1 VCYNRRAREAPGAP
15 GTVSSTAVPR
25 IAVLPGDGIGT
36 EVIAAGLAVL
46 RRVGEVFGRR
56 FEFREGLVGW
66 AAVDA
71 VGAALPEATVA
82 LCRESDA
89 IYFGAVGDPARDAS
103 LPPRER
109 PEPVALLGLRRG
121 LYANLRP
128 ALLNPALREICP
140 LRPELV
146 RHGVDLLIIRELT
159 GGLYY
164 GQPKGREPL
173 PGGGERAVDTM
184 IYTTGEVE
192 RIARVAF
199 RAARSR
205 RGRVC
210 SVDKANILACSQLWR
225 EVVARVGREEFPEVT
240 LSHLYVDNCAM
251 QLIRNPGEFDVILT
265 ENTFGDIL
273 SDEASMLAGSMG
285 MLPSACL
292 GDGDVTPFYEPIHGS
307 APDIAGRG
315 IANPIAAILTAA
327 MMLRH
332 SFAMEPEAA
341 AIERAVNDTLA
352 AGYRT
357 ADIAPPGG
365 APISTAEMGG
375 HIADRIAA

>member
-1 VCYNRRAREAPGAP
+1 MGENTPK
-15 GTVSSTAVPR
+15 
-25 IAVLPGDGIGT
+25 IALLPGDGIGA
-36 EVIAAGLAVL
+36 EVIAEGRKVL
-46 RRVGEVFGRR
+46 DRVARVFGRQ
-56 FEFREGLVGW
+56 FEFTEAAVGW

-71 VGAALPEATVA
+71 AGTALPEETVRV
-82 LCRESDA
+82 CRESDA

-109 PEPVALLGLRRG
+109 PEPVALLGLRKG

-128 ALLNPALREICP
+128 AILNPALVDVCP
-140 LRPELV
+140 LRPEIV
-146 RHGVDLLIIRELT
+146 KNGVDILIVRELT

-164 GQPKGREPL
+164 GKPKGPTEIDGV
-173 PGGGERAVDTM
+173 PGAVDTM
-184 IYTTGEVE
+184 VYTRPEIA
-192 RIARVAF
+192 RIARVGF
-199 RAARSR
+199 EAARKRKR
-205 RGRVC
+205 RLC

-225 EVVARVGREEFPEVT
+225 EVVTALGNEYPDVE

-251 QLIRNPGEFDVILT
+251 QLIRNPGAFDVIVT

-292 GDGDVTPFYEPIHGS
+292 GDGDATPFYEPIHGS
-307 APDIAGRG
+307 APDIAGKG

-332 SFAMEPEAA
+332 SFTMQDEPA
-341 AIERAVNDTLA
+341 AIERAVDQVLA
-352 AGYRT
+352 AGCRT
-357 ADIAPPGG
+357 ADIVPPGG
-365 APISTAEMGG
+365 SPISTSEMGSR
-375 HIADRIAA
+375 IADRIEAD

>member
-1 VCYNRRAREAPGAP
+1 VGDRTPI
-15 GTVSSTAVPR
+15 
-25 IAVLPGDGIGT
+25 IAVLPGDGIGA
-36 EVIAAGLAVL
+36 EVVAEGRKVLERIAQL
-46 RRVGEVFGRR
+46 FGRR
-56 FEFREGLVGW
+56 FEFREALVGW

-71 VGAALPEATVA
+71 VGTALPEETLR

-89 IYFGAVGDPARDAS
+89 IYFGAVGDPARDSS

-109 PEPVALLGLRRG
+109 PEPVALLGLRKG

-128 ALLNPALREICP
+128 AILNPALVEVCP
-140 LRPELV
+140 LRPEIV
-146 RHGVDLLIIRELT
+146 RSGVDILIIRELT

-164 GQPKGREPL
+164 GQPKGREAIE
-173 PGGGERAVDTM
+173 GGHRAVDTM
-184 IYTTGEVE
+184 VYTTGEIR

-199 RAARSR
+199 ESARKR
-205 RGRVC
+205 RGRLC

-225 EVVARVGREEFPEVT
+225 EVVAEMGKEYPDVE

-307 APDIAGRG
+307 APDIAGKG
-315 IANPIAAILTAA
+315 IANPIAAVLTAA
-327 MMLRH
+327 MMLRY
-332 SFAMEPEAA
+332 SFGMQAEAH

-352 AGYRT
+352 AGHRT
-357 ADIAPPGG
+357 ADIAGPGG
-365 APISTAEMGG
+365 PSISTSEMGSR
-375 HIADRIAA
+375 IADAVVPT

>member
-1 VCYNRRAREAPGAP
+1 M
-15 GTVSSTAVPR
+15 
-25 IAVLPGDGIGT
+25 LPGDGIGS
-36 EVIAAGLAVL
+36 EVITEGRNVL
-46 RRVGEVFGRR
+46 DRVADVFGRR
-56 FEFREGLVGW
+56 FEFVEALVGW

-71 VGAALPEATVA
+71 AATALPEETVRI
-82 LCRESDA
+82 CRESDA

-109 PEPVALLGLRRG
+109 PEPVALLGLRKG

-128 ALLNPALREICP
+128 AILNPALADACP
-140 LRPELV
+140 LRPDIVEN
-146 RHGVDLLIIRELT
+146 GVDILIVRELT

-164 GQPKGREPL
+164 GLPKGREDMAD
-173 PGGGERAVDTM
+173 GQRAVDTM
-184 IYTTGEVE
+184 VYTTTEIE

-199 RAARSR
+199 EAARKR
-205 RGRVC
+205 KKRVC

-225 EVVARVGREEFPEVT
+225 EVVSNMAADYRDVELT
-240 LSHLYVDNCAM
+240 HLYVDNCAM
-251 QLIRNPGEFDVILT
+251 QLIRNPSAFDVIVT

-292 GDGDVTPFYEPIHGS
+292 GDGEATPFYEPIHGS
-307 APDIAGRG
+307 APDIAGKG

-332 SFAMEPEAA
+332 SFEMHAEAA
-341 AIERAVNDTLA
+341 AIERAVDQSLA

-357 ADIAPPGG
+357 ADIVSPGG
-365 APISTAEMGG
+365 TPISTSEMGS
-375 HIADRIAA
+375 HIADRIASV

>member
-1 VCYNRRAREAPGAP
+1 MGHK
-15 GTVSSTAVPR
+15 
-25 IAVLPGDGIGT
+25 IAVLPGDGIGG
-36 EVIAAGLAVL
+36 EVVAEGLKVL
-46 RRVGEVFGRR
+46 RRVAEVFGRR

-66 AAVDA
+66 AAIDA
-71 VGAALPEATVA
+71 VGTALPEATLR

-103 LPPRER
+103 LPPQER

-128 ALLNPALREICP
+128 AVLHPALVDVCP
-140 LRPELV
+140 LRPEIV
-146 RHGVDLLIIRELT
+146 REGVDLLIVRELT

-164 GQPKGREPL
+164 GRPKGREPI
-173 PGGGERAVDTM
+173 PNGFRAVDTM
-184 IYTTGEVE
+184 VYTTEEIE
-192 RIARVAF
+192 RIAHVAF
-199 RAARSR
+199 RAARLR
-205 RGRVC
+205 RKRVC

-225 EVVARVGREEFPEVT
+225 EVVLRVAQDYPDVE

-251 QLIRNPGEFDVILT
+251 QLIRNPGAFDVILT

-292 GDGDVTPFYEPIHGS
+292 GDGEATPFYEPIHGS
-307 APDIAGRG
+307 APDIAGKG

-332 SFAMEPEAA
+332 SFGLEAEAA
-341 AIERAVNDTLA
+341 AVERAVSEALE

-357 ADIAPPGG
+357 ADIAPAGVRPL
-365 APISTAEMGG
+365 STSEMG
-375 HIADRIAA
+375 DRIAERIRATG